1 MADAVGR
8 GRATEICILL
18 LEDSDIDAEL
28 LSAHLTRAEMSFVLR
43 RAVNRREF
51 VAALEEG
58 ACDLILADYSLPN
71 FDGLSALNVAR
82 ALQPDTP
89 FIFVS
94 GVVGEEFATNALKRG
109 AADYVMKRNLT
120 RLATAVERAL
130 DQARERRERREAE
143 VALHRSEMRARLA
156 IEGAELGLWDYDP
169 RSGVLD
175 WDPRIRTLYGVDPD
189 VTPSLALLLQCIHPD
204 DRERMEAAIREAMVW
219 RPGHNGAYV
228 NEYRV
233 VTPDDRERWIS
244 TRGLALFEDGAC
256 IRFLGIV
263 RDITEERAAQEA
275 LRRITGDLEQ
285 QVAERT
291 AERDRIWRLSRDL
304 FAVTGFDGRLRR
316 LNPAW
321 NGLLGYD
328 PDALVGSN
336 FRLLVHPQ
344 DQQGITEHLAR
355 MKAGEVVER
364 FETRL
369 RRVDGGW
376 RWISWTAAPEGD
388 AFYAIGRDITVERE
402 ASEALAQRNRELA
415 EQIEER
421 ERVEQTLRQMQR
433 LEAVGQLTSGV
444 AHDFNN
450 LLTVILGNIGF
461 VERAL
466 KKEGVN
472 GAIRDRIGHMRTAA
486 ERGAKLTGQML
497 AFSRRQKL
505 EPKPIDLNE
514 TVAGMRELLQSTMG
528 GAVRIE
534 TVLKRELWP
543 ALVDPTQI
551 ELIILNLAINARD
564 AMEVGGGLTVETA
577 NVTLTTQPSRPE
589 EPGPGEYV
597 LLAVSD
603 TGPGMS
609 DEVLAKAFEP
619 FFTTKEIGK
628 GSGLGLAQ
636 VYGFAKQSGG
646 GVSIETKLGEGTTV
660 KVYLPRAAGMAGG
673 REVDQAPSAGA
684 TAEASS
690 ERTILV
696 MDDDSAVR
704 EVTSAMLRE
713 LGYSVIGAGTG
724 GAALDV
730 LRSDRRVDVL
740 LADYAMP
747 GMNGVDAARA
757 ALELRPGLP
766 VLFITGYADL
776 KALRD
781 IGEERIIQK
790 PFRDEELTR
799 KLQTALGQAD
809 VATANVVPL
818 RRR

>member
-1 MADAVGR
+1 MADAGSAGQRREV
-8 GRATEICILL
+8 CILL
-18 LEDSDIDAEL
+18 LEDSEIDAEL
-28 LSAHLTRAEMSFVLR
+28 LAAHLVKAELPFSIKRV
-43 RAVNRREF
+43 VNRRDF
-51 VAALEEG
+51 VAALESGGCEV
-58 ACDLILADYSLPN
+58 ILADYSLPD
-71 FDGLSALNVAR
+71 FDGLSALNIAR
-82 ALQPDTP
+82 ALQPDLP

-109 AADYVMKRNLT
+109 ATDYVMKRNLT

-130 DQARERRERREAE
+130 EQARERRERRAAE
-143 VALHRSEMRARLA
+143 VALQRSEMRARLA
-156 IEGAELGLWDYDP
+156 IEGAELGLWDMDP
-169 RSGVLD
+169 RTGAVD
-175 WDPRIRTLYGVDPD
+175 WDERTKALFDFPVDGGVTREIFLGRVHPQDRLRLAQDLLRTTTWDPD
-189 VTPSLALLLQCIHPD
+189 HTGGYA
-204 DRERMEAAIREAMVW
+204 
-219 RPGHNGAYV
+219 

-233 VTPDDRERWIS
+233 LTPNGQERWLA
-244 TRGLALFEDGAC
+244 TRGLAIFEDGVC
-256 IRFLGIV
+256 VRLLGVV

-275 LRRITGDLEQ
+275 LKRLTGELEQ
-285 QVAERT
+285 QVAQRT

-304 FAVTGFDGRLRR
+304 FTVASFDGRLRR

-321 NGLLGYD
+321 NSLLGYD
-328 PDALVGSN
+328 PETLVGSN
-336 FRLLVHPQ
+336 FSLLVHP
-344 DQQGITEHLAR
+344 DDRAEATRNIAR
-355 MKAGEVVER
+355 LTAGELVER
-364 FETRL
+364 FENRL
-369 RRVDGGW
+369 RHADGSW
-376 RWISWTAAPEGD
+376 RWISWTATPEGD
-388 AFYAIGRDITVERE
+388 AYYAVGRDITVEKT

-450 LLTVILGNIGF
+450 LLTVILGNITF

-472 GAIRDRIGHMRTAA
+472 GHIADRINHMRTAA
-486 ERGAKLTGQML
+486 ERGAKLTAQML

-505 EPKPIDLNE
+505 EPKPVDLNE
-514 TVAGMRELLQSTMG
+514 TVANMRELLHSTMG
-528 GAVRIE
+528 GAVRLE

-564 AMEVGGGLTVETA
+564 AMEVGGGLSVETA
-577 NVTLTTQPSRPE
+577 NVTLTQAPSRPE
-589 EPGPGEYV
+589 EPAPGEYV

-603 TGPGMS
+603 TGPGMT

-646 GVSIETKLGEGTTV
+646 GVAIETKLGEGTTV
-660 KVYLPRAAGMAGG
+660 KVYLPRAAAFPIRTEAERPAERRPASKLGG
-673 REVDQAPSAGA
+673 P
-684 TAEASS
+684 
-690 ERTILV
+690 RTVLV

-704 EVTSAMLRE
+704 EVTSDMLGE
-713 LGYSVIGAGTG
+713 LGYLVLQAGSG
-724 GAALDV
+724 GAALDI
-730 LRSDRRVDVL
+730 LRTDQAVDIL

-747 GMNGVDAARA
+747 GMNGVDAARD
-757 ALELRPGLP
+757 ALALRPGLP

-781 IGEERIIQK
+781 VGEDRIIQK
-790 PFRDEELTR
+790 PFRDEELSR
-799 KLQTALGQAD
+799 KVEAALRLAGASAQ
-809 VATANVVPL
+809 NVVSL
-818 RRR
+818 RKG

>member
-1 MADAVGR
+1 MADAGER
-8 GRATEICILL
+8 GRTQEICVLL
-18 LEDSDIDAEL
+18 LEDSEIDAEL
-28 LSAHLTRAEMSFVLR
+28 LAAHLAKAEVPFTLQRVT
-43 RAVNRREF
+43 NRREF

-58 ACDLILADYSLPN
+58 GCDVILADYSLPD
-71 FDGLSALNVAR
+71 FDGVSALNIAR
-82 ALQPDTP
+82 ALQPDIP

-109 AADYVMKRNLT
+109 ATDYVMKRNLT

-143 VALHRSEMRARLA
+143 IALQRSEMRARLA
-156 IEGAELGLWDYDP
+156 IDGAELGLWDMDP
-169 RSGVLD
+169 RTGVMD
-175 WDPRIRTLYGVDPD
+175 WDERTKALLGLSAA
-189 VTPSLALLLQCIHPD
+189 VTPSLAIFDRHVHPD
-204 DRERMEAAIREAMVW
+204 DRERMARAIEDATTWSPDR
-219 RPGHNGAYV
+219 NGGFSV
-228 NEYRV
+228 EYRI
-233 VTPDDRERWIS
+233 VTPQGRERWLAA
-244 TRGLALFEDGAC
+244 RGQALFDDGVC
-256 IRFLGIV
+256 VRFLGV
-263 RDITEERAAQEA
+263 LRDITEERTAQEA
-275 LRRITGDLEQ
+275 LKQLTGDLER

-304 FAVTGFDGRLRR
+304 FAVAGFDGRLRR
-316 LNPAW
+316 VNPAW
-321 NGLLGYD
+321 TSVLGYQ
-328 PDALVGSN
+328 PDTVVGSN
-336 FRLLVHPQ
+336 FSLLIHPGEQAVAAEMIARL
-344 DQQGITEHLAR
+344 
-355 MKAGEVVER
+355 KAGEVIER
-364 FETRL
+364 FEYRL
-369 RRVDGGW
+369 RAADGAW

-388 AFYAIGRDITVERE
+388 AFYAIGRDITVEKT

-450 LLTVILGNIGF
+450 LLTVILGNITF

-466 KKEGVN
+466 RKQGVN
-472 GAIRDRIGHMRTAA
+472 GQISERISHMRTAA

-505 EPKPIDLNE
+505 EPKPLDLNE

-528 GAVRIE
+528 GAVRLE

-577 NVTLTTQPSRPE
+577 NVTLENEPSRPE
-589 EPGPGEYV
+589 EPGPGDYV
-597 LLAVSD
+597 MLAVSD
-603 TGPGMS
+603 TGPGMT

-646 GVSIETKLGEGTTV
+646 GVRIETKLGEGTTV
-660 KVYLPRAAGMAGG
+660 KVYLPRARAAAKVREPERIAEPRAVPAGG
-673 REVDQAPSAGA
+673 
-684 TAEASS
+684 AE
-690 ERTILV
+690 RVVLV
-696 MDDDSAVR
+696 LDDDSAVR
-704 EVTSAMLRE
+704 EVTAAMLRE
-713 LGYSVIGAGTG
+713 LGYSVVEAGSG
-724 GAALDV
+724 GAALDI
-730 LRSDRRVDVL
+730 LRTDEQVDIL

-747 GMNGVDAARA
+747 GMNGADAAREA
-757 ALELRPGLP
+757 VAIRPGLP

-781 IGEERIIQK
+781 VGEERIIQK
-790 PFRDEELTR
+790 PFRDEELSR
-799 KLQTALGQAD
+799 KVEAALGQA
-809 VATANVVPL
+809 VAAAKVVPL
-818 RRR
+818 RR